1 MWLRFVKSSFIKSTF
16 CEVDFLKNWC
26 LVKTVVE
33 VVVLKKA
40 VLGVWLQNGGSKK
53 NFLYFV
59 NMVCVLY
66 LIGIKYLIGI
76 N

>member
-1 MWLRFVKSSFIKSTF
+1 VFGYKTVVQQLWLKKSSFVF
-16 CEVDFLKNWC
+16 GKNR
-26 LVKTVVE
+26 
-33 VVVLKKA
+33 
-40 VLGVWLQNGGSKK
+40 GSKK